1 MKTSSEQTSKENWVD
16 VIPHRDDVLLEDISI
31 FKDFLVLEERENG
44 LNKIRI
50 IRWDKSE
57 DFYLPFEE
65 ETYSA
70 GVYFNPEFDTNTI
83 RYGYNSMTT
92 PSSVIDFN
100 VNTKIKD
107 VKKEQ
112 EVLGGNFHKENYK
125 SERLWATAND
135 GTKIPIS
142 VVYHKETKI
151 SRKHTVII
159 IWLWFLRLYFRC
171 WF

>member
-1 MKTSSEQTSKENWVD
+1 M
-16 VIPHRDDVLLEDISI
+16 
-31 FKDFLVLEERENG
+31 LEERENG

-50 IRWDKSE
+50 IQWDNSE

-70 GVYFNPEFDTNTI
+70 GVYFNPEFDTDII

-100 VNTKIKD
+100 VDTKT
-107 VKKEQ
+107 KEINKEH
-112 EVLGGNFHKENYK
+112 EVLGGKFDKKNYK
-125 SERLWATAND
+125 SERLWATAKD

-142 VVYHKETKI
+142 LVYHKNTKI
-151 SRKHTVII
+151 FRKYTITYYMVMVLTDIQ
-159 IWLWFLRLYFRC
+159 LMQDLVLLD
-171 WF
+171 